1 MSLDFVSFLWQKR
14 YLCCGIMVQLSYL
27 MEQVPLAKS
36 SFPLN
41 STAKFNT
48 VKFQEKQSC
57 VKAKWKNFDE
67 KKTKIKVISE
77 TFCAH
82 VS

>member
-1 MSLDFVSFLWQKR
+1 
-14 YLCCGIMVQLSYL
+14 

-41 STAKFNT
+41 SNAKFNT

-57 VKAKWKNFDE
+57 VKAKLKTFGE
-67 KKTKIKVISE
+67 KTTKIKVISE
-77 TFCAH
+77 TFCDH
-82 VS
+82 IS

>member
-1 MSLDFVSFLWQKR
+1 
-14 YLCCGIMVQLSYL
+14 

-57 VKAKWKNFDE
+57 VKAKLKTFGE
-67 KKTKIKVISE
+67 KTTKIKVISE
-77 TFCAH
+77 TFCDH
-82 VS
+82 IS